1 MFTGAEREAGA
12 GRAAETLRKGGPL
25 QLAAEQSN
33 AGRAR
38 VRRGR
43 ARVQMSPG
51 GAAAGSRAE
60 LPDAPD
66 RARRG

>member
-12 GRAAETLRKGGPL
+12 GRGAETLGRRGTF
-25 QLAAEQSN
+25 QLAAEQSK

-43 ARVQMSPG
+43 AGVQMSPG
-51 GAAAGSRAE
+51 GAAAGSREE
-60 LPDAPD
+60 LPDARD